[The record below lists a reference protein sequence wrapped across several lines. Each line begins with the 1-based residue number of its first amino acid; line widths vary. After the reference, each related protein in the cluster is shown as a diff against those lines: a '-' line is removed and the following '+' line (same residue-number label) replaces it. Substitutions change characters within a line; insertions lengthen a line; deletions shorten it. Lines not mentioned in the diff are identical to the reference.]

1 MIDQVSDPNAE
12 RIRAAAMEEA
22 ARGHDA
28 LADALV
34 EYRGGF
40 TAHSPMW
47 KEADLLASSHLQS
60 AAAIRALAPTPAGMV
75 CVPMDSIPQIVA
87 DAMQGEWNEICS
99 DTACYPLDIK
109 TVGKGGILR
118 FAPGHWARAV
128 GENVRRAMLAAAP
141 GVKE

>member
-1 MIDQVSDPNAE
+1 MSEKPSIPFAETVALLLKNAGVNADEQLSRTLAMAIAIKFQETQAE
-12 RIRAAAMEEA
+12 RDEAIWQQAAE
-22 ARGHDA
+22 R
-28 LADALV
+28 
-34 EYRGGF
+34 
-40 TAHSPMW
+40 
-47 KEADLLASSHLQS
+47 
-60 AAAIRALAPTPAGMV
+60 IRALAPTPPGMV
-75 CVPMDSIPQIVA
+75 CVPMDSIPQIAA

-141 GVKE
+141 SVKE